1 MLVDPR
7 RGDAEDDVAAPTSRS
22 LAAIAGGLL
31 AEVSPAKLA
40 AALGALVVF
49 PALVIG
55 FAPLLATAWLDKVSA
70 KLRAVSEVG
79 SLLLLALLFAGA
91 WFASGGL
98 RRVVESN
105 FWSLNSV
112 LVMPTYVLLREGLL
126 HISGAGGR
134 FRAAWPALAAGLLLA
149 ALTVLFAVWLW
160 PATRW
165 LGVPADL
172 IRPDR
177 FVTPALAN
185 AAVVV
190 AAYAAVA
197 ALAWGVADSLAE
209 PPEELATF
217 DAPLPGRRVI
227 RIALLADVH
236 VVGERYG
243 FRIESG
249 GGGPQGNRRFEAALA
264 LLAEIHASGPLDAV
278 VFAGDMT
285 DAGRSA
291 EWAEFL
297 DALARYPVLA
307 RLSVMVPGNHDLN
320 VVDRANPARL
330 DVPWSAAKQLRRVR
344 LLSAMDA
351 IQGGRVLVEGTT
363 PSARPG
369 TLRDLL
375 DTHREKL
382 RSFAAAGGWRGMAR
396 VKALWLEAF
405 PQHVPPDGADGVGLL
420 LLDSNASTHFS
431 FTNALGLVSAEQ
443 ARGLER
449 VLARHPGVP
458 WVVVMHHHLVNYPG
472 RKEAFAVKIGT
483 VLANGK
489 SVVRQL
495 SRHSARVAVM
505 HGHRHVDWIG
515 RSGAVRII
523 SAPSPVMGAPDNQS
537 SHFLIHRFQADAGR
551 LRVLRPE
558 RVAVC
563 GVSGE

>member
-7 RGDAEDDVAAPTSRS
+7 RGDAEDDVAAPKSRS

-40 AALGALVVF
+40 AALGALVVV

-55 FAPLLATAWLDKVSA
+55 LAPLLATAWLGTVSA
-70 KLRAVSEVG
+70 TLRAVSEVG
-79 SLLLLALLFAGA
+79 SFLLLAVLLAGA
-91 WFASGGL
+91 WFAGGGL

-105 FWSLNSV
+105 FWCLNSV
-112 LVMPTYVLLREGLL
+112 LVMPTYVLIREGLS
-126 HISGAGGR
+126 HVSGAGGR

-149 ALTVLFAVWLW
+149 ALTVLFAAWLW

-177 FVTPALAN
+177 FLTPALAN
-185 AAVVV
+185 AGVVV

-197 ALAWGVADSLAE
+197 ALAWGVADGLGE

-217 DAPLPGRRVI
+217 DAPLPGRRVV

-249 GGGPQGNRRFEAALA
+249 SGGPQGNWRFEAALA
-264 LLAEIHASGPLDAV
+264 RLAEIHASGPLDAV

-297 DALARYPVLA
+297 DALARHPVLA

-320 VVDRANPARL
+320 VVDRSNPARL

-351 IQGGRVLVEGTT
+351 VQGGRVLVEGTA
-363 PSARPG
+363 PARVPG

-375 DTHREKL
+375 DTHREEL

-396 VKALWLEAF
+396 VRALWSEAF
-405 PQHVPPDGADGVGLL
+405 PQYLPPDGPDGVGLL
-420 LLDSNASTHFS
+420 LLDSNANTHFS
-431 FTNALGLVSAEQ
+431 FTNALGLLSAEQ

-449 VLARHPGVP
+449 VLARHPGSP

-472 RKEAFAVKIGT
+472 RKDAFAVKIGT
-483 VLANGK
+483 VLSNGK
-489 SVVRQL
+489 AVVRQL
-495 SRHSARVAVM
+495 SRHGTRLVVM

-523 SAPSPVMGAPDNQS
+523 SAPSPVMGAPDDRS
-537 SHFLIHRFQADAGR
+537 SHFHIHRFQADGRR

-558 RVAVC
+558 RVALC
-563 GVSGE
+563 ALSGE